1 MTKIKTVSPQPFHPN
16 MSSRREVRPHH
27 LARQPS
33 IKDHR
38 NEQPTEFPGR
48 NQDPAGPMKQEGFI
62 DTSAAT
68 ASAGRNVVGVPRQ
81 TVSALEKG
89 ISMLKGLGVKLPAGM
104 QSAAPHLKFFGVQGK
119 IIELPLR
126 TLTTIKDIKDK
137 DLGNGLASGT
147 KLAATATEMFADVG
161 SLMIPTKKGAAPSK
175 PPIALERAHPPGS
188 HQIPRAVL
196 RRPGRPGTSAPS
208 SQTSKPP
215 SVHSSQRPLRPRAKP
230 SSPPRN
236 PAPQP
241 SARVP
246 AKPLTSGTSTLS
258 TTLSRIGNGAK
269 VIGGGLDLYFGTKQ
283 ALEQREGAGKA
294 QGILTAGSGAAGLG
308 SGAASLAGASTVS
321 AGLGVASASLAVVS
335 IGMSAVPAIHGRDN
349 KNRAV
354 KLYNDVSHE
363 VRQME
368 EADKHL
374 LQRNVDLRPTLEALE
389 QRYGIQTRN
398 VWLNNN
404 AADFLNQV
412 NSPNNTTSGQWKPDA
427 DSKTWSS
434 FSGKYVQ
441 IEGTPHEDE
450 VVLHL
455 PSEKDGAPLRS
466 AAHNTTVTVAG
477 DDEAEK
483 HPTELTSF
491 AADPARHSDEDWH
504 GSQAQ
509 APVSK
514 RYGYKTSSWGQHWE
528 SNVPFALDAG
538 PLYLSKSVSKCG
550 QDTVV
555 LIDDT
560 AIERP
565 DTPVPASGYTE
576 GALFAHDG
584 QDGQRLT
591 ARQVASL
598 LLKGKPATIND
609 TFNVTASPEKAEE
622 NAYRE
627 AAYPVKEGTSYIR
640 SPDEF
645 KRRIVTTAAHR
656 TVVSLQN
663 VTHPVRI
670 DLLHERDILDAPSMV
685 PQDLL
690 VSLPPLPAGAD
701 DQRRLGIPEEQ
712 AKPIFEKHYILS
724 GRGGRKAIHA
734 STYIM
739 GNGATLTVQS
749 DDRLRIER
757 FMRTIPG

>member
-1 MTKIKTVSPQPFHPN
+1 MTKIQTVSRHPFHPN
-16 MSSRREVRPHH
+16 TSSRREDRRHH
-27 LARQPS
+27 VARQPS

-38 NEQPTEFPGR
+38 NEQPTASPRGI
-48 NQDPAGPMKQEGFI
+48 QGSAGPMKQEGFI
-62 DTSAAT
+62 DRSAAT
-68 ASAGRNVVGVPRQ
+68 ASAGRIAVNVPRQ
-81 TVSALEKG
+81 TVSTVEKG
-89 ISMLKGLGVKLPAGM
+89 ISMFKNMGVKLPAGI
-104 QSAAPHLKFFGVQGK
+104 QSAAPHLKSFGVQGK

-137 DLGNGLASGT
+137 DVGNGVASGT
-147 KLAATATEMFADVG
+147 KFAATATEVVADVG
-161 SLMIPTKKGAAPSK
+161 SLLLPTKKGSAPSK
-175 PPIALERAHPPGS
+175 PSIALKRAHPSGS
-188 HQIPRAVL
+188 HQMPRAVL
-196 RRPGRPGTSAPS
+196 RRPPF
-208 SQTSKPP
+208 
-215 SVHSSQRPLRPRAKP
+215 VHSSQRPLPPRAKP
-230 SSPPRN
+230 SSPPRQSVPQRPSRGPTT
-236 PAPQP
+236 PA
-241 SARVP
+241 AT
-246 AKPLTSGTSTLS
+246 KTSTLS

-269 VIGGGLDLYFGTKQ
+269 VIGGGMDIYLGTKQ
-283 ALEQREGAGKA
+283 AVEEREGAGKA
-294 QGILTAGSGAAGLG
+294 QGILTAASGAAGLG
-308 SGAASLAGASTVS
+308 SGAAGLAGSWGIAGASAVS
-321 AGLGVASASLAVVS
+321 AGLAVASSSLAVVS

-368 EADKHL
+368 EADKQL
-374 LQRNVDLRPTLEALE
+374 LQRNVDLQPTLRSLE
-389 QRYGIQTRN
+389 ERYGIQTRN

-427 DSKTWSS
+427 DGTIWSNFRS
-434 FSGKYVQ
+434 KYVR

-455 PSEKDGAPLRS
+455 PSEKDGAPLLPT
-466 AAHNTTVTVAG
+466 AHKTVVTVAG
-477 DDEAEK
+477 DDEPEK
-483 HPTELTSF
+483 HPTQLASF
-491 AADPARHSDEDWH
+491 AADPARYADEGWH

-514 RYGYKTSSWGQHWE
+514 QYGYKTSSWGQHWE
-528 SNVPFALDAG
+528 THVPFALDAG

-560 AIERP
+560 SIARP
-565 DTPVPASGYTE
+565 DTPAPARGYTE
-576 GALFAHDG
+576 GAIFAHDG
-584 QDGQRLT
+584 KDGQRLT

-598 LLKGKPATIND
+598 FLKGKPATIND
-609 TFNVTASPEKAEE
+609 TFNAIASPEKAQE

-640 SPDEF
+640 SPDAF

-663 VTHPVRI
+663 VTNPVRI

-685 PQDLL
+685 PQALL
-690 VSLPPLPAGAD
+690 VSLPPLPAGAN
-701 DQRRLGIPEEQ
+701 DQRRLGLPEEQ
-712 AKPIFEKHYILS
+712 AKPRFEKHYILS
-724 GRGGRKAIHA
+724 GKGGRKAIHA
-734 STYIM
+734 STYIL